1 MVLLLY
7 LFLYLCYL
15 YGMNIDV
22 IIQQACERLG
32 ISVLNAMQQAAID
45 SCKTAREVML
55 LAPTGSGKTL
65 AYLIPLLS
73 RIDLSMSRVQAL
85 VIVPTR
91 ELAQQVEQV
100 TRIISSRCRI
110 VCCYGGHAFRD
121 EARSLEAT
129 PHIIIGTPGRLLDH
143 VKRNRLELDRV
154 DTLVLDEFDKSL
166 ELGFQSEMRSLIR
179 PMNRVGLRFLTSAT
193 ELTDIPD
200 FAVMRDAVRLYFTDT
215 SKKTEQKKSLAV
227 YHVAS
232 PEKDKLVTLYELL
245 CRIDD
250 APTLVFCNQR
260 ESVERVSEFLR
271 KKHVVC
277 TAFHGGMEQPDRER
291 ALCRFRNR
299 SANICIATDL
309 AARGLD
315 IAAVGHV
322 IHYHLPLDVEAY
334 THRNG
339 RTARMDAEGN
349 AYLIVA
355 PQEEVPMY
363 IENIRYLR
371 LDAEPHLLAM
381 PVMET
386 LHFAAGKREKLS
398 KGDILGFLT
407 RCCGLNAS
415 EVGLI
420 EVKDHYSYAAVAR
433 TQAEKVLTV
442 AKEDKIK
449 GRRIKV
455 SRAAR

>member
-1 MVLLLY
+1 MDSKQLIAY
-7 LFLYLCYL
+7 
-15 YGMNIDV
+15 
-22 IIQQACERLG
+22 ACERLG
-32 ISVLNAMQQAAID
+32 IQSLNAMQQASIETCQKQQD
-45 SCKTAREVML
+45 VIL

-65 AYLIPLLS
+65 AYLIPLFS
-73 RIDLSMSRVQAL
+73 RIEPQASRTQAL
-85 VIVPTR
+85 IIVPTR

-100 TRIISSRCRI
+100 ARTIASGYRI
-110 VCCYGGHAFRD
+110 VCCYGGHSFRD
-121 EARSLEAT
+121 EARSLETTADVVL
-129 PHIIIGTPGRLLDH
+129 GTPGRLLDH
-143 VKRNRLELDRV
+143 VQRGRLSLENA
-154 DTLVLDEFDKSL
+154 DTLILDEFDKSL
-166 ELGFQSEMRSLIR
+166 ELGFHSEMRSLIR
-179 PMNRVGLRFLTSAT
+179 TMERLQMRILTSAT
-193 ELTDIPD
+193 DLSEIPD
-200 FAVMRDAVRLYFTDT
+200 FVQMKNAARLYYIDNTR
-215 SKKTEQKKSLAV
+215 KTEQKQQLAV

-232 PEKDKLVTLYELL
+232 PTKDKLDTLYELL

-250 APTLVFCNQR
+250 SPTIIFCNQR
-260 ESVERVSEFLR
+260 ESVERVADYL
-271 KKHVVC
+271 KKKRVVC
-277 TAFHGGMEQPDRER
+277 TAFHGGMEQADRER

-299 SANICIATDL
+299 SVNICVATDL

-315 IAAVGHV
+315 ITAVGHV
-322 IHYHLPLDVEAY
+322 IHYHLPLDSEAY

-355 PQEEVPMY
+355 PQEELPLYV
-363 IENIRYLR
+363 EDIRYLR
-371 LDAEPHLLAM
+371 LDTEPHTPAT

-407 RCCGLNAS
+407 RVCLLQSN

-433 TQAEKVLTV
+433 NRIREILDKAQTE
-442 AKEDKIK
+442 KIK

-455 SRAAR
+455 NRAF

>member
-1 MVLLLY
+1 MDSKQLIAY
-7 LFLYLCYL
+7 
-15 YGMNIDV
+15 
-22 IIQQACERLG
+22 ACERLG
-32 ISVLNAMQQAAID
+32 IQSLNAMQQASIETCQKQQD
-45 SCKTAREVML
+45 VIL

-65 AYLIPLLS
+65 AYLIPLFS
-73 RIDLSMSRVQAL
+73 RIEPQASRTQAL
-85 VIVPTR
+85 IIVPTR

-100 TRIISSRCRI
+100 ARTIASGYRI
-110 VCCYGGHAFRD
+110 VCCYGGHSFRD
-121 EARSLEAT
+121 EARSLETTADVVL
-129 PHIIIGTPGRLLDH
+129 GTPGRLLDH
-143 VKRNRLELDRV
+143 VQRGRLSLENV
-154 DTLVLDEFDKSL
+154 DTLILDEFDKSL
-166 ELGFQSEMRSLIR
+166 ELGFHSEMRSLIR
-179 PMNRVGLRFLTSAT
+179 TMKRLQMRILTSAT
-193 ELTDIPD
+193 DLSEIPD
-200 FAVMRDAVRLYFTDT
+200 FVQMKNAARLYYIDNTR
-215 SKKTEQKKSLAV
+215 KTEQKQQLAV

-232 PEKDKLVTLYELL
+232 PAKDKLDTLYELL

-250 APTLVFCNQR
+250 SPTIIFCNQR
-260 ESVERVSEFLR
+260 ESVERVADYL
-271 KKHVVC
+271 KKKRVVC
-277 TAFHGGMEQPDRER
+277 TAFHGGMEQADRER

-299 SANICIATDL
+299 SVNICVATDL

-315 IAAVGHV
+315 ITAVGHV
-322 IHYHLPLDVEAY
+322 IHYHLPLDAEAY

-355 PQEEVPMY
+355 PQEELPLYV
-363 IENIRYLR
+363 EEIRYLR
-371 LDAEPHLLAM
+371 LDTEPHIPAT

-407 RCCGLNAS
+407 RVCLLQSN

-433 TQAEKVLTV
+433 NRIREILDKAQTE
-442 AKEDKIK
+442 KIK

-455 SRAAR
+455 NRAF